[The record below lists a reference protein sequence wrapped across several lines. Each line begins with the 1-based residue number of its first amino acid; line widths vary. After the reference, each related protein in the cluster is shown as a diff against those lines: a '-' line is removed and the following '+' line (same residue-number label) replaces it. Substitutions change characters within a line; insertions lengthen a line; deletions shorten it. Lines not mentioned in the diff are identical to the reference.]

1 MSHKNS
7 VIESIKKR
15 YSCRTFDAKPLEDA
29 LVKKLQDYIETI
41 NAKAK
46 IKARFICISNSEG
59 DETPVKLGTY
69 GMISGAT
76 NYIVGICE
84 KDEKNYV
91 DFGYLFEEIILFATE
106 NNLQTCWLGGT
117 FNRDEFTQ
125 KCNLTENEYIAIV
138 SPYGM
143 KKKSPRLFETAVR
156 ALVGAN
162 NRKPFSEIFFE
173 NDLTTPLSEKV
184 AGDYLTPLEMVRL
197 SPSASNKQPCR
208 VIKNQDG
215 FNFYLKRTKN
225 YPTGLFDMQK
235 NDIGIAMCHFEL
247 TANELLLKGHWE
259 NKNGA
264 NEIKDLEYITTWV
277 EDLNENLKS

>member
-15 YSCRTFDAKPLEDA
+15 YSCRTCDTKPLEVE
-29 LVKKLQDYIETI
+29 LVNKLQSFIDTI
-41 NAKAK
+41 NSKTK
-46 IKARFICISNSEG
+46 IKAKFICISNNAS

-84 KDEKNYV
+84 KDEKSYV

-138 SPYGM
+138 SPFGI

-173 NDLTTPLSEKV
+173 NDLTTPLSENSV
-184 AGDYLTPLEMVRL
+184 GGYLTPLEMVRL

-247 TANELLLKGHWE
+247 TASKLSLKGHWE
-259 NKNGA
+259 NKNGLKDI
-264 NEIKDLEYITTWV
+264 NDLEYINTWV
-277 EDLNENLKS
+277 REI

>member
-15 YSCRTFDAKPLEDA
+15 YSCRTFDPKPLEEQ
-29 LVKKLQDYIETI
+29 LVKKLNDFIVTI
-41 NAKAK
+41 NAKTK
-46 IKARFICISNSEG
+46 IKARFICISNNEG
-59 DETPVKLGTY
+59 DGTPVKLGTY

-91 DFGYLFEEIILFATE
+91 DFGYLFEEIVLHATGID
-106 NNLQTCWLGGT
+106 LQTCWLGGT

-125 KCNLTENEYIAIV
+125 KCNLKENEYIAIV
-138 SPYGM
+138 SPFGM
-143 KKKSPRLFETAVR
+143 KKKTPRLFESAVR
-156 ALVGAN
+156 VLVGAN
-162 NRKPFSEIFFE
+162 NRKPFSELFFE
-173 NDLTTPLSEKV
+173 NDLSTPLNESSIVE
-184 AGDYLTPLEMVRL
+184 YITPLEMVRL

-208 VIKNQDG
+208 IIKTKDG
-215 FNFYLKRTKN
+215 YNFYLKRTKN

-247 TANELLLKGHWE
+247 TSKELSLIGHWG
-259 NKNGA
+259 NINSA

-277 EDLNENLKS
+277 EDLK